1 MPEYF
6 LLEYPT
12 RSFAG
17 ITSYLTTHYKRV
29 SIYVGIDFF
38 RPTLT
43 TLVEC
48 VIGNAGIV
56 TITLKSN
63 LSLL

>member
-1 MPEYF
+1 MLEYF
-6 LLEYPT
+6 LSEYPT
-12 RSFAG
+12 GSFVG
-17 ITSYLTTHYKRV
+17 ITFYLTTHYKRV
-29 SIYVGIDFF
+29 SAYVGIDFF

-56 TITLKSN
+56 TVTLKSN
-63 LSLL
+63 LSPL